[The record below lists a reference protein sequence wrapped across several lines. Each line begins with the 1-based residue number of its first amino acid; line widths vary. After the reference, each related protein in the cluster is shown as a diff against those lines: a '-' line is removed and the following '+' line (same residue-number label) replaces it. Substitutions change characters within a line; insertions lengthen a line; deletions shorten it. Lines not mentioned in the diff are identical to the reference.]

1 MKVTDQVSGTDWL
14 YVAPNDLMVAGCR
27 IQMVVLEGRLTSKG
41 ECREADVMTDTT
53 WTWTCYHGAS
63 VGDYPS
69 PRDG

>member
-14 YVAPNDLMVAGCR
+14 YVAPNDLTVAGCR

-41 ECREADVMTDTT
+41 EESCADVMTGTT
-53 WTWTCYHGAS
+53 WTWTCYHGTS

-69 PRDG
+69 NR